1 MALFQFGQGWRPL
14 HDLEREVERMLTG
27 MRLGLPTL
35 RVDRPYPPLNLI
47 ECESEYLLLAK
58 VPGMAP
64 TALDLTL
71 GDGVLTLRGTRGRP
85 EGVPDE
91 AFRRHERF
99 WGTWER
105 SVAIPDRVDADR
117 ITAAVTDG
125 LLRVRLPKVPESK
138 PRTIIVA
145 GNEGEA

>member
-14 HDLEREVERMLTG
+14 QDLEREVERMLAG

-47 ECESEYLLLAK
+47 EYDTEYLLLAR

-64 TALDLTL
+64 SALDLTL

-85 EGVPDE
+85 EGVGDE
-91 AFRRHERF
+91 AFRRHERY

-105 SVAIPDRVDADR
+105 SVALPERIDTDR
-117 ITAAVTDG
+117 ISAAVTDG
-125 LLRVRLPKVPESK
+125 LLRVRLPRIAETKA
-138 PRTIIVA
+138 RTIQVTGQA
-145 GNEGEA
+145 AE